1 MCSALGEFRVCMCF
15 VFFDFDFVFMCSA
28 FNEGFGLCF
37 RVLASVFV
45 FVGCFCYFN
54 RVVYKK
60 KKMSLRFL

>member
-1 MCSALGEFRVCMCF
+1 MSFMCSALGEFRVCMCF

-45 FVGCFCYFN
+45 FVGCFGECC
-54 RVVYKK
+54 VCV
-60 KKMSLRFL
+60 